1 MLLLFLRLA
10 DDQNEQVFP
19 YMQVRQLML
28 NYLGV
33 VVLILAINK
42 EIITLLQLRVDQV
55 CNP

>member
-10 DDQNEQVFP
+10 DDQNEQVFS

-42 EIITLLQLRVDQV
+42 EIITLLQLRVELV